1 MKKVLSLKTIL
12 LFVGSFAVINVAVY
26 FFLKA
31 TQPKSAVPALSAQV
45 EHPSP
50 EESVADSTAHVSSEP
65 EQPVQQAAEDMS
77 GSQKPSVQPAEE
89 AVPPPKTTDA
99 VVATEQPAES
109 AAEVVVPEETSP
121 ENQAMDLADN
131 VEKGDPRQ
139 LQRLAKLL
147 GAMKPQQ
154 AAPIMTRL
162 SDKTIV
168 ALFMSMQ
175 ERSAA
180 KVMALLPVEQ
190 AARVSNLM
198 TQMAGHASR

>member
-1 MKKVLSLKTIL
+1 MI
-12 LFVGSFAVINVAVY
+12 
-26 FFLKA
+26 
-31 TQPKSAVPALSAQV
+31 
-45 EHPSP
+45 
-50 EESVADSTAHVSSEP
+50 DSTAHVSSELA
-65 EQPVQQAAEDMS
+65 QPVQQAGEDTS
-77 GSQKPSVQPAEE
+77 GSQRPSVHPTEE
-89 AVPPPKTTDA
+89 AAPRTKTPDA
-99 VVATEQPAES
+99 VAATEHPEES
-109 AAEVVVPEETSP
+109 AAEVAVPEETNP
-121 ENQAMDLADN
+121 EDQAMDLADAM
-131 VEKGDPRQ
+131 ETGDPRQ

-162 SDKTIV
+162 SDETIV

-198 TQMAGHASR
+198 TQMTGHASR